1 MGVMHGYEI
10 NFVFGEPLNT
20 EKFSYTKEE
29 QELSMRFMRYWA
41 NFART
46 GNPNKNPDGTYTSD
60 VWPQYTQATMEYMN
74 LTVESDYYAGASR
87 IGTGPRRKQCSFWK
101 KILPNLMAAVA
112 DTGDQV
118 MRWKQEMNRW
128 ENEYIVDW
136 QLHFEQYKKYQ
147 AYRYADSENG
157 QC

>member
-1 MGVMHGYEI
+1 
-10 NFVFGEPLNT
+10 
-20 EKFSYTKEE
+20 
-29 QELSMRFMRYWA
+29 
-41 NFART
+41 
-46 GNPNKNPDGTYTSD
+46 
-60 VWPQYTQATMEYMN
+60 MEYMN

-147 AYRYADSENG
+147 AYRYADSENDIQQAHINEKDG
-157 QC
+157 RNKIIEKAAVQKCFKKE